1 MLERHLTCLNI
12 TTLYNAAYVLAGM
25 T

>member
-1 MLERHLTCLNI
+1 MLERHPTCLNI
-12 TTLYNAAYVLAGM
+12 TTLYNAACVLAGK